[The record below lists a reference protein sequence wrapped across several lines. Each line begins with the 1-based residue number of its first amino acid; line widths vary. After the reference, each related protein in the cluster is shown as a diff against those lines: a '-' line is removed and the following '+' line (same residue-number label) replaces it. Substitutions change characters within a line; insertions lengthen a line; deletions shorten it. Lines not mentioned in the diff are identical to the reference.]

1 MNWKEY
7 EKTIHDY
14 LTKQYP
20 DFKILHNQTIVGK
33 MSKSDRQIDILI
45 DETIAGHRIRIVID
59 SKFYKDTKIDV
70 KDVESFLGML
80 ADCEAH
86 KGILI
91 TTKGFTKGAMNRA
104 FFDSNKELELDVI
117 NFDDLKQFDGFG
129 AIIHKGNCG
138 AIITAP
144 FGWII
149 DGERHHPDFLA
160 AFYQRGLDLMIAAQ
174 NKEWIYASIEVKSEN
189 TKSLKDF
196 LMFQKD
202 YTKRDL
208 LDSKIEYEEREISR
222 DKTITF
228 REISYDKCEH
238 REITG
243 FIEFDDFIFYA
254 VLISPKEL
262 YVKNIRKLEFIL
274 DRVLPITVNHADKN
288 VG

>member
-1 MNWKEY
+1 
-7 EKTIHDY
+7 
-14 LTKQYP
+14 
-20 DFKILHNQTIVGK
+20 
-33 MSKSDRQIDILI
+33 
-45 DETIAGHRIRIVID
+45 
-59 SKFYKDTKIDV
+59 
-70 KDVESFLGML
+70 
-80 ADCEAH
+80 
-86 KGILI
+86 
-91 TTKGFTKGAMNRA
+91 
-104 FFDSNKELELDVI
+104 
-117 NFDDLKQFDGFG
+117 
-129 AIIHKGNCG
+129 
-138 AIITAP
+138 
-144 FGWII
+144 
-149 DGERHHPDFLA
+149 
-160 AFYQRGLDLMIAAQ
+160 
-174 NKEWIYASIEVKSEN
+174 
-189 TKSLKDF
+189 
-196 LMFQKD
+196 MFQKD